1 MARAP
6 AGPAWSRRMATS
18 ISAARRALATH
29 TIAIGIVFGLLFQAS
44 TALAETDV
52 DRAQSFV
59 TNGISQA
66 FEILRSREL
75 SEDQQ
80 IERLHALLRTNF
92 DVRSIGLFS
101 LGPYSRS
108 LTSAQRTAYLAALE
122 DFAVNAY
129 VRRLVT
135 FAPTFANNN
144 PGNLLKVTGAFGAGQ
159 RDVIVTSEIERKSD
173 TPIPVQW
180 RVRERDSRLFVI
192 DVIILG
198 VSQALTY
205 KDVFTSFLQR
215 NNNDIDR
222 LIDALRS
229 KSDLLIK

>member
-1 MARAP
+1 MTTATIASLWTRAFAAPYRTARRGLGLPAIALTVTIGFMLHAP
-6 AGPAWSRRMATS
+6 A
-18 ISAARRALATH
+18 
-29 TIAIGIVFGLLFQAS
+29 
-44 TALAETDV
+44 ALAEADV
-52 DRAQSFV
+52 ARAQSFV
-59 TNGISQA
+59 SDGISKA

-80 IERLHALLRTNF
+80 VERLHALLRSNF
-92 DVRSIGLFS
+92 DVKSIGLFS

-108 LTSAQRTAYLAALE
+108 LTPIQRTAYLAALE

-135 FAPTFANNN
+135 FAPTFANG
-144 PGNLLKVTGAFGAGQ
+144 PGNLLKVTGAFGTG
-159 RDVIVTSEIERKSD
+159 RDDVIVTSEIERKAD

-180 RVRERDSRLFVI
+180 RVRQRNEKLFVI

-229 KSDLLIK
+229 KSDFLVK

>member
-1 MARAP
+1 LGLTA
-6 AGPAWSRRMATS
+6 
-18 ISAARRALATH
+18 IALAA
-29 TIAIGIVFGLLFQAS
+29 AIGLMLYTPA
-44 TALAETDV
+44 ALAEPDV
-52 DRAQSFV
+52 ARAQSFV
-59 TNGISQA
+59 SDGISKA

-75 SEDQQ
+75 SEEQQ
-80 IERLHALLRTNF
+80 VERLHKLLRSNF
-92 DVRSIGLFS
+92 DVKSIGLFS

-108 LTSAQRTAYLAALE
+108 LTPTQRTAYLAALE

-135 FAPTFANNN
+135 FAPTFANG
-144 PGNLLKVTGAFGAGQ
+144 PGNLLKVTGAFGTG
-159 RDVIVTSEIERKSD
+159 RDDVIVTSEIERKAD

-180 RVRERDSRLFVI
+180 RVRQRNEKLFVI

-229 KSDLLIK
+229 KSDFLVK